1 MIWQT
6 TTGMIS
12 GSCLFFLCAGD
23 AHMREA
29 VVCRKW
35 PRLAR
40 ECALHIRFKKV
51 KMPQTRINTG
61 ILDGKAKT
69 FKKITKNLKNNVDN
83 LTQW

>member
-35 PRLAR
+35 TRLAR
-40 ECALHIRFKKV
+40 ECALHIRLKKV

-61 ILDGKAKT
+61 ILGGKAKT
-69 FKKITKNLKNNVDN
+69 FKKKPKNLKNNVDN
-83 LTQW
+83 LPHW

>member
-6 TTGMIS
+6 TTGIIS

-23 AHMREA
+23 AHSREA

-35 PRLAR
+35 TRLAR
-40 ECALHIRFKKV
+40 ECALHIRLKKV

-61 ILDGKAKT
+61 ILDGKTKN
-69 FKKITKNLKNNVDN
+69 FQKKLKNLKNNVDN
-83 LTQW
+83 LSHW

>member
-6 TTGMIS
+6 TTGIIS

-23 AHMREA
+23 AHSREA

-40 ECALHIRFKKV
+40 EYALHICFKKV
-51 KMPQTRINTG
+51 KMPKTRINTG
-61 ILDGKAKT
+61 ILDGNAKT
-69 FKKITKNLKNNVDN
+69 FKKKTKNLKNNVDN
-83 LTQW
+83 LFHW

>member
-23 AHMREA
+23 AHSREA

-35 PRLAR
+35 TRLAR

-61 ILDGKAKT
+61 ILGGKAKT

>member
-12 GSCLFFLCAGD
+12 GSCLCFLCAGD
-23 AHMREA
+23 AHTREA

-35 PRLAR
+35 TRLAR
-40 ECALHIRFKKV
+40 ECALHICFKKV

-61 ILDGKAKT
+61 ILDDNAKT

-83 LTQW
+83 LPHW

>member
-23 AHMREA
+23 AHSREA

-35 PRLAR
+35 LRLAR

-61 ILDGKAKT
+61 ILGGKAKT
-69 FKKITKNLKNNVDN
+69 FKKKPKNLKNNVDN
-83 LTQW
+83 LPHW